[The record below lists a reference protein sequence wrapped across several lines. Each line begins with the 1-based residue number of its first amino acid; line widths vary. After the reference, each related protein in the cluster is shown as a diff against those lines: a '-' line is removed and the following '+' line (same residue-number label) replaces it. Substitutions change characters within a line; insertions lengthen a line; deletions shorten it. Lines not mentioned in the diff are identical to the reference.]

1 VSGRELGERARPQ
14 SVGRGSRPL
23 PQPTPRVW
31 PTRPGTGAHFGGRQ
45 VLSRVPFSRS
55 CLLQPVLP
63 AACWRA
69 AAAGGVGRW
78 RDHDSRGDAAIPTFQ
93 RLAAAT
99 PALPPQGARSN
110 SVAAVSSECAPPC
123 PHLLC
128 EACCQG
134 EGSLP
139 DIPAE
144 DSMPHGVLPRVFRVV
159 YLGRQ
164 CFPGGVVESE
174 YVGEGRCPREA
185 LPDTVSTSR
194 IVGWDTGQGPMQQE
208 ARPRVFLSH
217 FFVSL

>member
-1 VSGRELGERARPQ
+1 MSDE
-14 SVGRGSRPL
+14 
-23 PQPTPRVW
+23 
-31 PTRPGTGAHFGGRQ
+31 
-45 VLSRVPFSRS
+45 
-55 CLLQPVLP
+55 
-63 AACWRA
+63 
-69 AAAGGVGRW
+69 AAGPCPNPPQGFGLQDLAPAR
-78 RDHDSRGDAAIPTFQ
+78 I
-93 RLAAAT
+93 LAAARCCRACRFRGAACFNQSCQLRVGELRLRGGWGAGAIMT
-99 PALPPQGARSN
+99 AGGMLQFPHFSGWQRQRLPYLHKERGQIRLLR
-110 SVAAVSSECAPPC
+110 VSSECAPPC

-144 DSMPHGVLPRVFRVV
+144 DSMPHGVLPRGFRVV